1 MLGGDHLGGN
11 GIGRTGSPALPHS
24 SGEVKFWAVIPSW
37 WQRCNWEMGWVAKDA
52 CVCVFQNQGKDWEK
66 HISQFMFSFPRTLVL
81 PLIPKINTGNF
92 ISGWCLLFSSGLG
105 GIAIYFTPGSPL
117 FAGKLGEL
125 VSRGS
130 AEMRIF
136 SWMSHKAAYSRWARR
151 SWVEACLSWKPL
163 LASITTAGLS
173 LLLKGDVT
181 VSYDK
186 LIEFYNNTGKLTAVN
201 LERTLREC

>member
-1 MLGGDHLGGN
+1 MLVGDHLGGN
-11 GIGRTGSPALPHS
+11 GIGQTGSPAPPHS

-37 WQRCNWEMGWVAKDA
+37 WQRCNWEMGWVAKHA
-52 CVCVFQNQGKDWEK
+52 CVCVFQNQGKAWEK

-81 PLIPKINTGNF
+81 PLIPKIKTGNF
-92 ISGWCLLFSSGLG
+92 ISGWCLLFSLGLG
-105 GIAIYFTPGSPL
+105 GIAVYFTPGSPL

-186 LIEFYNNTGKLTAVN
+186 LIEFYNNTGKITAMN